1 MTEKTIKLAENNK
14 HIPTEV
20 IEQDILDTQ
29 NEIIT
34 MKREIKGYRL
44 IGDRMS
50 IFRVNVRE
58 SGIRERKEFI
68 GKLEMILAERAIEGN
83 QND

>member
-1 MTEKTIKLAENNK
+1 MTEETIKLAENNK
-14 HIPTEV
+14 HIPTEE

-50 IFRVNVRE
+50 IFRANARE

-68 GKLEMILAERAIEGN
+68 EKLEMILAERAIEGE
-83 QND
+83 